1 MIAALLAM
9 LGPFTIDT
17 YLPSFPDI
25 EATFHIERAILA
37 QSLGVYLAAFAIST
51 LFWGPLADRIGRR
64 SVIVISV
71 SLYIIASIGC
81 ALAESIHSLLFLRVI
96 QGLAA
101 SGGLIAGRA
110 MIRDA
115 HDARTAQQAMA
126 QVMLL
131 FALAPAVA
139 PMLGGWL
146 QLHFGWRS
154 IFWFL
159 TLFGGLVLLFT
170 LWIQETLVAEKRQ
183 SIQPRHVM
191 RTYIKT
197 VTHAHFP
204 ALTLSLSF
212 VFAGLFLYIAGAPT
226 VIYDFLELGPKDFPF
241 QFIPMVAGMM
251 LGAWAANRLAHRWTT
266 TRLVVTGFA
275 MTGAAALFNIM
286 QSAIVSP
293 PQLFYMIA
301 PLPIYCFGLAMLMPT
316 LTVLSLDC
324 FPQHRGTAASMQG
337 FIQMLISAAVASLA
351 VPLLHS
357 HAVDFALGQAFFLS
371 MGVMLW
377 LYHKRQVH
385 AQ

>member
-81 ALAESIHSLLFLRVI
+81 ALADSIHSLLFLRVM

-154 IFWFL
+154 VFWFL
-159 TLFGGLVLLFT
+159 
-170 LWIQETLVAEKRQ
+170 
-183 SIQPRHVM
+183 
-191 RTYIKT
+191 
-197 VTHAHFP
+197 
-204 ALTLSLSF
+204 
-212 VFAGLFLYIAGAPT
+212 
-226 VIYDFLELGPKDFPF
+226 
-241 QFIPMVAGMM
+241 
-251 LGAWAANRLAHRWTT
+251 
-266 TRLVVTGFA
+266 
-275 MTGAAALFNIM
+275 ALF
-286 QSAIVSP
+286 AH
-293 PQLFYMIA
+293 LRHF
-301 PLPIYCFGLAMLMPT
+301 
-316 LTVLSLDC
+316 
-324 FPQHRGTAASMQG
+324 AA
-337 FIQMLISAAVASLA
+337 
-351 VPLLHS
+351 
-357 HAVDFALGQAFFLS
+357 
-371 MGVMLW
+371 
-377 LYHKRQVH
+377 
-385 AQ
+385 